1 METLFQ
7 FAGGKRQVAGR
18 AAQREHFPAQG
29 SGAGFQFNGGGL
41 QTTGAVEGDGFLG
54 QVFQD
59 RVFGYLQPGVLAPGH
74 AMAVGLVQFR
84 RGRGGQK
91 RVPTF
96 GHRGFDAQFVAA
108 HQATRGMQQVHM
120 AAAGFALRVEG
131 ALHPQWT
138 MVAPAHQ
145 PGYRRRF
152 ALGTCLKAQF
162 QGRRPAPF
170 RVETVAGGVAVDGLV
185 GGHTVRCCLM
195 SSSVSPAISPSAT
208 RRPRS
213 RMAKRSA
220 YLRANGSFCST
231 SSTVRPSSSINRRIT
246 SPI

>member
-18 AAQREHFPAQG
+18 AAQREHFPAQS

-54 QVFQD
+54 QVFQN
-59 RVFGYLQPGVLAPGH
+59 RVFGYQQPGVLAPGH

-84 RGRGGQK
+84 CGRG
-91 RVPTF
+91 V
-96 GHRGFDAQFVAA
+96 
-108 HQATRGMQQVHM
+108 QQVHM
-120 AAAGFALRVEG
+120 TAAGFAFRVEG
-131 ALHPQWT
+131 TLHPQGAV
-138 MVAPAHQ
+138 MAPAYQ
-145 PGYRRRF
+145 PGYRRGF
-152 ALGTCLKAQF
+152 TLGAGFKPQF

-170 RVETVAGGVAVDGLV
+170 GVETVAGGVAVDGLV

-195 SSSVSPAISPSAT
+195 SSSVSPVISPSAT

-246 SPI
+246 SPIWATILG